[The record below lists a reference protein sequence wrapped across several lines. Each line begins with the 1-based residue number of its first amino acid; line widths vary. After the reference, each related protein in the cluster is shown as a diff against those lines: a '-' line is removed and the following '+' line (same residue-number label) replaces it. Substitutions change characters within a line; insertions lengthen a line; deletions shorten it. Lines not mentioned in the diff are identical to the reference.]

1 MEQFDIKKEVFASD
15 SFNAKDY
22 LNSLFA
28 NTNTNNQ
35 PSDILSF
42 KLKIIQREFSNI
54 IDLNSNNVLKSS
66 KTIEKDL
73 GNVNIINQSIL
84 NKLNVI
90 TANSTPVFNSEIA
103 NNYAKANDNLNEA
116 LKLLN

>member
-1 MEQFDIKKEVFASD
+1 MEQFDIKKEVFSSD

-22 LNSLFA
+22 LNSLFN
-28 NTNTNNQ
+28 NTKANNQ

-73 GNVNIINQSIL
+73 NNINIINSSIL
-84 NKLNVI
+84 NKLTTI
-90 TANSTPVFNSEIA
+90 TSNSPPLFNSDIA
-103 NNYAKANDNLNEA
+103 NNYVKANSNLNEA